1 MIFRHAVTHA
11 WKGIRVTPRMRRMLP
26 VAGVSAVLALAG
38 TPMLASADS
47 QPSGGAT
54 GATPPSAVEDYAY
67 PNADRIQRD
76 QGIKLIKGDGHI
88 TLTTCD
94 DSAQQIKVLTVQ
106 GPSGDPQG
114 AYCFKASANSG
125 YLSLELPRVFA
136 LETADHP
143 ISADL
148 RPQDDPTAPVKTVNV
163 DKKSVKSVGE
173 GTAGGAPTV
182 LLELRVTG

>member
-1 MIFRHAVTHA
+1 M
-11 WKGIRVTPRMRRMLP
+11 TPRIRRMLP
-26 VAGVSAVLALAG
+26 VAGVAVILALAG
-38 TPMLASADS
+38 TPMLASADP
-47 QPSGGAT
+47 QPTGGPT
-54 GATPPSAVEDYAY
+54 GATPPSAVEDFTY
-67 PNADRIQRD
+67 PNADQIQRD

-88 TLTTCD
+88 TLATCD

-106 GPSGDPQG
+106 GPSGDAQG
-114 AYCFKASANSG
+114 AYCFKASAKSG

-148 RPQDDPTAPVKTVNV
+148 RPQADPSVPVKTVTVSKNGYQ
-163 DKKSVKSVGE
+163 SVGE
-173 GTAGGAPTV
+173 GAAGGAPTV

>member
-1 MIFRHAVTHA
+1 M
-11 WKGIRVTPRMRRMLP
+11 TPRMRRMLAIAGAAAFVALVGAP
-26 VAGVSAVLALAG
+26 V
-38 TPMLASADS
+38 LASADP
-47 QPSGGAT
+47 QPPGGSA
-54 GATPPSAVEDYAY
+54 GATPPSAVEDFAY

-88 TLTTCD
+88 TLSTCD

-106 GPSGDPQG
+106 GQSGNPQG
-114 AYCFKASANSG
+114 AYCFKATAKTG
-125 YLSLELPRVFA
+125 YLNLELPRVFA

-148 RPQDDPTAPVKTVNV
+148 RPQADPSAPAKTVNV
-163 DKKSVKSVGE
+163 DKNGYQSVGE
-173 GTAGGAPTV
+173 GAAGGAPAV

>member
-1 MIFRHAVTHA
+1 
-11 WKGIRVTPRMRRMLP
+11 MLP
-26 VAGVSAVLALAG
+26 VAGVAAVLALAG
-38 TPMLASADS
+38 TPMLASADP
-47 QPSGGAT
+47 QPTGGTT

-67 PNADRIQRD
+67 PNADQIQHD

-88 TLTTCD
+88 TLATCG

-106 GPSGDPQG
+106 GPSGDTQG
-114 AYCFKASANSG
+114 AYCFKASAKTG
-125 YLSLELPRVFA
+125 YLTLELPRVFA

-148 RPQDDPTAPVKTVNV
+148 RPQADPSAPTKTVTV
-163 DKKSVKSVGE
+163 DKNAYQSVGE
-173 GTAGGAPTV
+173 GAAGGSPAV

>member
-1 MIFRHAVTHA
+1 MLFRHAVTHA
-11 WKGIRVTPRMRRMLP
+11 WKGIRVTPRIRRILP
-26 VAGVSAVLALAG
+26 VAGVAAVLALAG
-38 TPMLASADS
+38 TPMLASADP
-47 QPSGGAT
+47 QPAGGPT

-67 PNADRIQRD
+67 PNAEQIQRE

-88 TLTTCD
+88 TLAACD
-94 DSAQQIKVLTVQ
+94 DSGRQIKVLTVQ
-106 GPSGDPQG
+106 GSGGNPQG
-114 AYCFKASANSG
+114 AYCFTANAKSG

-148 RPQDDPTAPVKTVNV
+148 RPQADPSAPAKTVTVGKNGYQ
-163 DKKSVKSVGE
+163 SVGE
-173 GTAGGAPTV
+173 GTAGGAPAV

>member
-1 MIFRHAVTHA
+1 M
-11 WKGIRVTPRMRRMLP
+11 TPRMRRMLP
-26 VAGVSAVLALAG
+26 IAGVAAVLALVG
-38 TPMLASADS
+38 MPMLASADP
-47 QPSGGAT
+47 QPTGGSA
-54 GATPPSAVEDYAY
+54 GVAPPSAVEDYAY
-67 PNADRIQRD
+67 PNADRIQHD

-88 TLTTCD
+88 VLAACD
-94 DSAQQIKVLTVQ
+94 DSVQQIKVLTVQ

-114 AYCFKASANSG
+114 AYCFRANAKSG

-148 RPQDDPTAPVKTVNV
+148 RPQADPAAPVKTVTV
-163 DKKSVKSVGE
+163 DKNGYQSVGE
-173 GTAGGAPTV
+173 GAAGGAPAV

>member
-1 MIFRHAVTHA
+1 M
-11 WKGIRVTPRMRRMLP
+11 TPRMRRMFP
-26 VAGVSAVLALAG
+26 VAGVAVFLALAG
-38 TPMLASADS
+38 APMLASADP
-47 QPSGGAT
+47 QPTGGTA

-67 PNADRIQRD
+67 PNADQIQKA
-76 QGIKLIKGDGHI
+76 QGIKLIRGDGHI
-88 TLTTCD
+88 TLATCD

-106 GPSGDPQG
+106 GQSGNPQG
-114 AYCFKASANSG
+114 AYCFKANAKSG

-148 RPQDDPTAPVKTVNV
+148 RPQADPSAPAKTVSV
-163 DKKSVKSVGE
+163 DKNGYQSVGE
-173 GTAGGAPTV
+173 GAAGGAPSV

>member
-1 MIFRHAVTHA
+1 M
-11 WKGIRVTPRMRRMLP
+11 TPRMRRMLP
-26 VAGVSAVLALAG
+26 VAGVAAVLALVG
-38 TPMLASADS
+38 TPMLASADP
-47 QPSGGAT
+47 QPTGGTA

-67 PNADRIQRD
+67 PNADQIQRD

-88 TLTTCD
+88 TLATCD

-106 GPSGDPQG
+106 GQSGNPQG
-114 AYCFKASANSG
+114 AYCFKANAKSG
-125 YLSLELPRVFA
+125 YLTLEVARVFA

-148 RPQDDPTAPVKTVNV
+148 RPQADPTAPVKTVTV
-163 DKKSVKSVGE
+163 DKNGYQSVGE
-173 GTAGGAPTV
+173 GAAGGAPTV

>member
-1 MIFRHAVTHA
+1 MLFRHAVTHA
-11 WKGIRVTPRMRRMLP
+11 WKGIRVTPGMRRMLP
-26 VAGVSAVLALAG
+26 VAGVAAVLTLVG
-38 TPMLASADS
+38 TPMLASADP
-47 QPSGGAT
+47 QPTGGSA
-54 GATPPSAVEDYAY
+54 GGTPPSAVEDYAY

-88 TLTTCD
+88 TLATCD

-114 AYCFKASANSG
+114 AYCFKASAASG
-125 YLSLELPRVFA
+125 YLSLELPRVFE

-148 RPQDDPTAPVKTVNV
+148 RPQDDPTAPLKTVNV
-163 DKKSVKSVGE
+163 DKKSIKSVGE

>member
-1 MIFRHAVTHA
+1 
-11 WKGIRVTPRMRRMLP
+11 MLP
-26 VAGVSAVLALAG
+26 VAGVAVMLALAG
-38 TPMLASADS
+38 TPMLASADP
-47 QPSGGAT
+47 QPTGGPT
-54 GATPPSAVEDYAY
+54 GATPPSAVEDFAY
-67 PNADRIQRD
+67 PNADQIQRD

-88 TLTTCD
+88 TLATCD

-106 GPSGDPQG
+106 GPSGNAQG
-114 AYCFKASANSG
+114 AYCFKASAKSG

-148 RPQDDPTAPVKTVNV
+148 RPQADPSVPVKTVTVGKNGYQ
-163 DKKSVKSVGE
+163 SVGE
-173 GTAGGAPTV
+173 GAAGGAPAV